1 MEEGQIRWMAVTAAL
16 AAAALVFFLLRYLG
30 KSRQTGEKIRHVY
43 REISG
48 LLREKGTASGYYQRS
63 RQWLVKNGAAAHYG
77 NWIEPIRFLV
87 LRIGLGLAGL
97 SGGVVFGPEWGAAG
111 FLLLFFLPGWLLFWL
126 NRRDNERLLPDLKLL
141 YHSLEIQIK
150 AGIYVTDALAEC
162 YGSAKEKRLKQA
174 LLELA
179 GDIVMKADIYDS
191 LNRFQAKFDNRYV
204 DSLCITILQALESGQ
219 AVELLRDIGEQIK
232 DMEKAVL
239 ERRKAAL
246 DRKIMFCQLGV
257 LTVVLGLALY
267 ACVSYMFGSASM
279 F

>member
-77 NWIEPIRFLV
+77 N
-87 LRIGLGLAGL
+87 
-97 SGGVVFGPEWGAAG
+97 FGPEWGAAG

-191 LNRFQAKFDNRYV
+191 LNRFQSKFDNRYV